1 MSVNYLRN
9 IHAGRRNTSAGRGS
23 VVGGVCAAERACDER
38 LERIVEPNERRGVEA
53 HPSRQ
58 QLGVISRK

>member
-1 MSVNYLRN
+1 MLSEVLRPGEG
-9 IHAGRRNTSAGRGS
+9 AY
-23 VVGGVCAAERACDER
+23 DER
-38 LERIVEPNERRGVEA
+38 LRRIVEPNERRGVEA